1 MCARPERIE
10 ILDGEEQDGKAV
22 IAGRVLSKKE
32 QYKRKVKHVSKSEL
46 EEVAQRDPYR
56 EK

>member
-1 MCARPERIE
+1 MRARPERIE
-10 ILDGEEQDGKAV
+10 ILDGEEKDGKAV
-22 IAGRVLSKKE
+22 IVSRLISKKE
-32 QYKRKVKHVSKSEL
+32 QYKRKVKHVSRQEI